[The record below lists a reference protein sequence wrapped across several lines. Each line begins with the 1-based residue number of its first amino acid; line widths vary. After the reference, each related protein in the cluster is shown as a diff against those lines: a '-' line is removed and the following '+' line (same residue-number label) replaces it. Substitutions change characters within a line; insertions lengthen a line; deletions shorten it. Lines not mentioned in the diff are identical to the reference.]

1 MIKGIYKDKRAKNES
16 DTVFIQSVSDFISHS
31 TNMSLYWVCR
41 VKNIFAKEQVG
52 RILSLRPKHIS
63 QRPRSKPELFPAPPT
78 VGELL
83 YEGYPKLR
91 SFHHIANRRFVP
103 IQILRNGL
111 LLVMYNCM
119 FHSILILMYDYY

>member
-52 RILSLRPKHIS
+52 RILS
-63 QRPRSKPELFPAPPT
+63 PT
-78 VGELL
+78 TEAYHTAASV
-83 YEGYPKLR
+83 K
-91 SFHHIANRRFVP
+91 A
-103 IQILRNGL
+103 
-111 LLVMYNCM
+111 
-119 FHSILILMYDYY
+119 